1 MTLLAHDPEFSIDR
15 ISFTSPHGT
24 AALSA
29 EVSLKGVQPDELSN
43 PLMLIAKLRASADVS
58 VPQGLIL
65 EFAGNQAEDPEE
77 ADFAAAQLQQQ
88 LAMLE
93 AQGYLQRQGDQVKTS
108 AAFAQGQLTV
118 NGRPF
123 NPLAMGGR

>member
-1 MTLLAHDPEFSIDR
+1 
-15 ISFTSPHGT
+15 
-24 AALSA
+24 
-29 EVSLKGVQPDELSN
+29 V
-43 PLMLIAKLRASADVS
+43 
-58 VPQGLIL
+58 
-65 EFAGNQAEDPEE
+65 
-77 ADFAAAQLQQQ
+77 
-88 LAMLE
+88 LE